1 MRHFVK
7 ETVYNNTLGTSVDIQ
22 RLWQDVVTD
31 EALNHS
37 LVSFALQNERIRFL
51 ANSFRSG

>member
-37 LVSFALQNERIRFL
+37 LVSFALINERIRSL